1 LNTNFGDKVK
11 ENKGPLAG
19 IKVLSIGTSIVGPWA
34 ATLLGY
40 LGAEVI
46 KVEPPKGEFLRM
58 LYPHQNNLSTAY
70 SSTNLNQKSA
80 GLNTKEPEG
89 MNAMLNLAN
98 QADILIENFRP
109 GVADR
114 MGIGY
119 ETLHASNPKPIRSA
133 TPGLKFSMRISA

>member
-1 LNTNFGDKVK
+1 MMQ
-11 ENKGPLAG
+11 EHKGPLSG

-58 LYPHQNNLSTAY
+58 LYPHQNKLSTAY

-80 GLNTKEPEG
+80 GLNTKEDKYS
-89 MNAMLNLAN
+89 NLSSTT
-98 QADILIENFRP
+98 DC
-109 GVADR
+109 
-114 MGIGY
+114 
-119 ETLHASNPKPIRSA
+119 HSC
-133 TPGLKFSMRISA
+133 

>member
-1 LNTNFGDKVK
+1 MQK
-11 ENKGPLAG
+11 NKGPLGG

-58 LYPHQNNLSTAY
+58 LYPHQNKLATAY

-80 GLNTKEPEG
+80 GLNTKEEEEG
-89 MNAMLNLAN
+89 MNAMLKLAS

-114 MGIGY
+114 IGLGY
-119 ETLHASNPKPIRSA
+119 ETLHAKNGNLIFGSS
-133 TPGLKFSMRISA
+133 